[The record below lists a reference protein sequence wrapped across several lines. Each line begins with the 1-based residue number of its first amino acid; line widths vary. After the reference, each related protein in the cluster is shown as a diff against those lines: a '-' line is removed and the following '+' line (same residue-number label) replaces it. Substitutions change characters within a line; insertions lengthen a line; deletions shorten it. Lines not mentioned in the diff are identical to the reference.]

1 MEYKLKIHIAVYIK
15 KSFAM
20 HKRTNE
26 PSITLRNPINEPRN
40 HYLYQNP

>member
-1 MEYKLKIHIAVYIK
+1 MKYSLKIYIAVYIKK

-26 PSITLRNPINEPRN
+26 PSITLINPINEQGIIT
-40 HYLYQNP
+40 YT